1 MLKSL
6 HFLKQLP
13 SFPRILSSI
22 NGKPTTSLKTNK
34 TSDNDVSAHFKNFF
48 RIGSIFG
55 ISATAGALISAI
67 FYYRT
72 SNNSSASSTSTIEQ
86 SSCSSQSLA
95 KTELELQL
103 VNHEPAYIETPNL
116 ESLISLPRYQA
127 ALISIRIC
135 NQKDTR
141 ENRQRVFDELA
152 KLSEC
157 DEASRDLTSSSIKSS
172 ISGGGGGGSGVK
184 YHHSSNEAIKRI
196 EELIK
201 VKLLQK
207 MPPSSERAKKNGFL
221 NDGLANY
228 VSQCLRE
235 DLMVELAIR
244 VPGIDTRFFRTEP
257 PTTINKLNKYLK
269 CQN

>member
-13 SFPRILSSI
+13 SIPRILSSI
-22 NGKPTTSLKTNK
+22 NGKPTLLKTNK
-34 TSDNDVSAHFKNFF
+34 TSDNELSAHFKNFF

-72 SNNSSASSTSTIEQ
+72 SNNSASSTSTIEQ
-86 SSCSSQSLA
+86 ISSSQSLA

-157 DEASRDLTSSSIKSS
+157 DEASRDLTSSSISSS
-172 ISGGGGGGSGVK
+172 ISGSGVK

-207 MPPSSERAKKNGFL
+207 MPSASERAKKNGFL

-257 PTTINKLNKYLK
+257 PTTINKLNKY
-269 CQN
+269 